1 MKNLIFT
8 IVFVT
13 ASLIS
18 LAPVKAQSNE
28 IDNLQKQVTA
38 LKNSNSKLE
47 GRFKQFMKTSAGV
60 KDSLQTGLSV
70 TDTKIKVLSDSLAT
84 KEAQLK
90 VLKTDAENTKAD
102 IHSIITSNTIQYI
115 LLLLGLILILAVYF
129 MIAKKISKNDEEN
142 QERFAKAKEEIG
154 QKASKASDLL
164 RSEILEVK
172 DDLVR
177 KMSDLEKKVSAIK
190 VKEN

>member
-8 IVFVT
+8 IVFVI

-18 LAPVKAQSNE
+18 LAPVKAQSND
-28 IDNLQKQVTA
+28 IDNLQKQVSA

-47 GRFKQFMKTSAGV
+47 GRLKQFMKASAGI
-60 KDSLQTGLSV
+60 KDSLQTGLNE

-90 VLKTDAENTKAD
+90 ALKTDVENSKAD
-102 IHSIITSNTIQYI
+102 IHSIAASNTIQYI
-115 LLLLGLILILAVYF
+115 LFVVGLILVLAVYF
-129 MIAKKISKNDEEN
+129 MIAKKVSKNDEEN
-142 QERFAKAKEEIG
+142 QERLAKTKEEMG
-154 QKASKASDLL
+154 QKASKVSDLL
-164 RSEILEVK
+164 RSEILEIK

-190 VKEN
+190 VKES